1 MPNNWGALLACHAL
15 EDGDFFRKYVKD
27 FQGNLMQKGVAVTV
41 DTARPDVTR
50 FYVLDPF
57 GDRIEFMEREN
68 SKKTRWL

>member
-1 MPNNWGALLACHAL
+1 
-15 EDGDFFRKYVKD
+15 
-27 FQGNLMQKGVAVTV
+27 MQKGVAVTV